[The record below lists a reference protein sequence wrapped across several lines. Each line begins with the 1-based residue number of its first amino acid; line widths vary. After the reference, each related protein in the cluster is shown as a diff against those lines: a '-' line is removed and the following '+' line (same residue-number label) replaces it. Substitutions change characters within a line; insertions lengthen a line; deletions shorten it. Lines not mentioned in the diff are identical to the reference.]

1 MRIWCRVLLMV
12 ITLSFVACNRKKEPS
27 GPAGLEGA
35 SCLQVDS
42 TSRYSATIE
51 GDSIVVTYYAN
62 DMVDTTSL
70 YSTEV
75 IAEELGVESKVNYT
89 EQEAKTLEQVIIPI
103 EVNMP
108 VETPIVAKADKPDT
122 ICHRTEC
129 EGDSVKRVD
138 SEESVD
144 VVDTMDVVCVVVE
157 IDTLVVSDSIVV
169 DSISIADT
177 ISVTDSIVV
186 TDVAVTDTIS
196 LIDTIATKVLADSV
210 DLVGEQMIVEDSVDE
225 SYVVR
230 RGMIHR
236 DATQSLFVPKGQWML
251 GGQVG
256 WNQWNNENIS
266 YLLLE
271 NLSFKCHS
279 FVVSPYL
286 GYSFAN
292 NLMVGYRFSYKRGY
306 LNVDEVSLGVG
317 DGLSFSLTDFYSVY
331 HSYKNSL
338 FLRSYL
344 PIGDSKIFGFLGELQ
359 LNYSFTEGKSTMG
372 RDDLLRGVYQNT
384 HAIGVGLG
392 GGLSVFLADFVAAEV
407 MLNVGG
413 CDYKW
418 GYQNIKEI
426 DKKDEG
432 RLNRSSADFKIDLF
446 SIKFGLTFYL

>member
-1 MRIWCRVLLMV
+1 MRMWCRVFLMI
-12 ITLSFVACNRKKEPS
+12 ITLSFVACNKKKELSSPM
-27 GPAGLEGA
+27 GLEGA

-42 TSRYSATIE
+42 ASRYSTTIE
-51 GDSIVVTYYAN
+51 GDSIVATDYAN

-70 YSTEV
+70 HGATEGLV
-75 IAEELGVESKVNYT
+75 TGSKVNYT
-89 EQEAKTLEQVIIPI
+89 EQESKTTEQVIIPSEEI
-103 EVNMP
+103 MP
-108 VETPIVAKADKPDT
+108 AEAVETVDVPDT
-122 ICHRTEC
+122 TSLRVESEI
-129 EGDSVKRVD
+129 DSIKNVD
-138 SEESVD
+138 SIEIVSIIDTLD
-144 VVDTMDVVCVVVE
+144 VVDMVE
-157 IDTLVVSDSIVV
+157 VIDTFELIDSIEGIDSIV
-169 DSISIADT
+169 ST
-177 ISVTDSIVV
+177 
-186 TDVAVTDTIS
+186 
-196 LIDTIATKVLADSV
+196 
-210 DLVGEQMIVEDSVDE
+210 DLVDIVNLVEKHVVIEDSVDE

-292 NLMVGYRFSYKRGY
+292 NLMLGYRFSYKRGY
-306 LNVDEVSLGVG
+306 LNVDEVGLGLG
-317 DGLSFSLTDFYSVY
+317 EGLSLSITDFYSVY
-331 HSYKNSL
+331 HCYKNSL

-344 PIGDSKIFGFLGELQ
+344 PIGESKIFGLLGELQ
-359 LNYSFTEGKSTMG
+359 LNYSFTEGKSNMG
-372 RDDLLRGVYQNT
+372 REDLLQGVYQKK
-384 HAIGVGLG
+384 HALGLGLG
-392 GGLSVFLADFVAAEV
+392 GGLAVFLTDFAAAEV

-418 GYQNIKEI
+418 GYQSIKEI

-432 RLNRSSADFKIDLF
+432 RLNSSSADFKIDLF

>member
-1 MRIWCRVLLMV
+1 MV

-70 YSTEV
+70 HSTEV
-75 IAEELGVESKVNYT
+75 AAEELVSESKVDYT
-89 EQEAKTLEQVIIPI
+89 EQETKTPERAIILS

-108 VETPIVAKADKPDT
+108 AETPIVAKAEAPDT
-122 ICHRTEC
+122 TNLRAASEIDSIKPV
-129 EGDSVKRVD
+129 DSVEIVGIID
-138 SEESVD
+138 TLD
-144 VVDTMDVVCVVVE
+144 VVDMVE
-157 IDTLVVSDSIVV
+157 VIDTIELIDSIVSTALV
-169 DSISIADT
+169 DT
-177 ISVTDSIVV
+177 VNIVEEHV
-186 TDVAVTDTIS
+186 PI
-196 LIDTIATKVLADSV
+196 
-210 DLVGEQMIVEDSVDE
+210 EDSVDE

-306 LNVDEVSLGVG
+306 LNVDEVGLGLG
-317 DGLSFSLTDFYSVY
+317 EGLSLSITDFYSVY

-344 PIGDSKIFGFLGELQ
+344 PIGESKIFGFLGELQ

-426 DKKDEG
+426 DKKDKG